1 MNPFSRFLS
10 QFLRPDD
17 DIQLFIA
24 HWDRLEAL
32 VVQVYKRQQV
42 TVEQAT
48 AFAESWPWL
57 RQQYGSWQTRL
68 APYWPEALVGGRP
81 APQDPF
87 LRLLGADRP
96 ESFLDDWEALQYLPA
111 AREALN
117 RYLVA
122 SGEGSV

>member
-32 VVQVYKRQQV
+32 VVEVYKRQRISA
-42 TVEQAT
+42 EQA
-48 AFAESWPWL
+48 AIFAESWPWL
-57 RQQYGSWQTRL
+57 RDHYGRWQARL
-68 APYWPEALVGGRP
+68 APYWPDALVGGQP

-87 LRLLGADRP
+87 LRLLGADQL
-96 ESFLDDWEALQYLPA
+96 EAFLDDWEALQYLPA

-117 RYLVA
+117 KYLVA
-122 SGEGSV
+122 VEPPE